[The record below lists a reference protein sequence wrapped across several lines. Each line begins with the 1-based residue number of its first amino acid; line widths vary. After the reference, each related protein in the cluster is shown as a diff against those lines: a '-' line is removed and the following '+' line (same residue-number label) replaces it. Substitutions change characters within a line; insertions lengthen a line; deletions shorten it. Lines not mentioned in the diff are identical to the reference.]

1 MFAFTVN
8 INFKVMAETAILN
21 KPLTV
26 QRKAGAAQAWTL
38 IFAMF
43 LPIMAIIALA
53 PALPTL
59 IGHFSYIPN
68 FGVFVPMIL
77 TAPALCIAILSP
89 FAGRLSDLFGRRR
102 LLLIAM
108 FLYGFGGLV
117 PLFVDSFAAVMTG
130 RILLGIAEAFILTIG
145 NALLADY
152 FPEEERP
159 KWLSIQGMV
168 GPFLAALIMFGSGF
182 LAAKGWQWPFIV
194 YALAF
199 PIFFAAWFYIWEPVH
214 KMKQG
219 HLVVDMKTFPWRT
232 VLWIAFVTLITSVIY
247 YVFIIH
253 FSLVLTSNG
262 IKDEARIGVISAI
275 VSITVPLGAYVY
287 KRLSNR
293 SIYFLLLVI
302 YALMGIGYVGI
313 SVLHEEKLIMAAA
326 LIQQTAVGM
335 TVTTL
340 VAWAL
345 MNLPPEHRGLGMG
358 IWGASFFIG
367 QFVNPLVIGF
377 INSLTGGIIATV
389 TTVGIICIVVAVAVW
404 LPRFYLQKRNMVR
417 SKQ

>member
-1 MFAFTVN
+1 MNNTATAYMN
-8 INFKVMAETAILN
+8 ETIIAAQPAAI
-21 KPLTV
+21 

-59 IGHFSYIPN
+59 IQHFSYIPN

-108 FLYGFGGLV
+108 FLYGFGGLA
-117 PLFVDSFAAVMTG
+117 PFFLDSFWSVMTG
-130 RILLGIAEAFILTIG
+130 RILLGIAESFILTIG

-152 FPEEERP
+152 FPETERP

-199 PIFFAAWFYIWEPVH
+199 PIFFAAYFFIWEPPH
-214 KMKQG
+214 KRNEG
-219 HLVVDMKTFPWRT
+219 HVVVNMKTFPWRT
-232 VLWIAFVTLITSVIY
+232 VLWISFVTLITSIIY

-253 FSLVLTSNG
+253 FSLVLTANG
-262 IKDEARIGVISAI
+262 IKDEGRIGIISSI
-275 VSITVPLGAYVY
+275 VSITVPLGAFIY
-287 KRLSNR
+287 KQLSNR
-293 SIYFLLLVI
+293 SIYFLLLLI
-302 YALMGIGYVGI
+302 YIIMGIGYIGI
-313 SVLHEEKLIMAAA
+313 SVLHEEKLIMIAAF
-326 LIQQTAVGM
+326 IQQTAVGM

-340 VAWAL
+340 VGWAL

-367 QFVNPLVIGF
+367 QFVNPLVIGA
-377 INSLTGGIIATV
+377 INHFTGGILTTV
-389 TTVGIICIVVAVAVW
+389 TTVGVICLVIAVAIW
-404 LPRFYLQKRNMVR
+404 LPKYYAQRKLIGNE
-417 SKQ
+417 

>member
-1 MFAFTVN
+1 MNETITIQQPATV
-8 INFKVMAETAILN
+8 E
-21 KPLTV
+21 
-26 QRKAGAAQAWTL
+26 RKAGAAQAWTL

-68 FGVFVPMIL
+68 FGTFVPMIL

-89 FAGRLSDLFGRRR
+89 FAGRLSDMFGRRR

-108 FLYGFGGLV
+108 FLYGFGGLA
-117 PLFVDSFAAVMTG
+117 PFFLDSFWAVMAG
-130 RILLGIAEAFILTIG
+130 RVLLGIAEAFILTIG

-152 FPEEERP
+152 FPQEERP

-168 GPFLAALIMFGSGF
+168 GPFLAAIIMFGSGF

-199 PIFFAAWFYIWEPVH
+199 PIFFAAWFYIWEPPH
-214 KMKQG
+214 KKNEG
-219 HLVVDMKTFPWRT
+219 HIKVDLKTFPWNT
-232 VLWIAFVTLITSVIY
+232 VLWISFVTLITSIIY

-253 FSLVLTSNG
+253 FSLVLTANG
-262 IKDEARIGVISAI
+262 IKDEGKIGMISAV
-275 VSITVPLGAYVY
+275 VSLTVPLGAYIY
-287 KRLSNR
+287 KRFSRR
-293 SIYFLLLVI
+293 SIYFLLLLI
-302 YALMGIGYVGI
+302 YVLMGIGYIGI
-313 SVLHEEKLIMAAA
+313 SILHDEKAIMAAA

-358 IWGASFFIG
+358 IWGASFFVG
-367 QFVNPLVIGF
+367 QFVNPLVISS
-377 INSLTGGIIATV
+377 INHFTGGITTTV
-389 TTVGIICIVVAVAVW
+389 TVVGIICLIIAGAVW
-404 LPRFYLQKRNMVR
+404 FPKFYTREKLQNGI
-417 SKQ
+417 

>member
-1 MFAFTVN
+1 MTQAAI
-8 INFKVMAETAILN
+8 INTPSAVRNTAG
-21 KPLTV
+21 P
-26 QRKAGAAQAWTL
+26 AQAWTL

-59 IGHFSYIPN
+59 MQHFNYLPN
-68 FGVFVPMIL
+68 FQVLVPMLL

-102 LLLIAM
+102 LMLIAM
-108 FLYGFGGLV
+108 FLYGFGGIAPFFLDN
-117 PLFVDSFAAVMTG
+117 FWAVMTG
-130 RILLGIAEAFILTIG
+130 RVLLGIAESFILTIG

-152 FPEEERP
+152 FPEKERP
-159 KWLSIQGMV
+159 KWLSIQGIV

-199 PIFFAAWFYIWEPVH
+199 PIFFAAWRYIWEPVQ
-214 KMKQG
+214 KKESG
-219 HLVVDMKTFPWRT
+219 HVAVDMKTFPWRT
-232 VLWIAFVTLITSVIY
+232 VLWISIVTIVTSILY

-253 FSLVLTSNG
+253 FSLLLTASG
-262 IKDEARIGVISAI
+262 ITNEGRIGVISSI
-275 VSITVPLGAYVY
+275 VSITVPLGAYIY
-287 KRLSNR
+287 RRLSAR

-302 YALMGIGYVGI
+302 YVLMGIGYIGI
-313 SVLHEEKLIMAAA
+313 SITNDEKMIMVAAF
-326 LIQQTAVGM
+326 IQQTAVGM
-335 TVTTL
+335 TVSSL

-358 IWGASFFIG
+358 IWGASFFVG
-367 QFVNPLVIGF
+367 QFVNPLVIGL
-377 INSLTGGIIATV
+377 INRYSGGIASTV
-389 TTVGIICIVVAVAVW
+389 TAIGVIMLVIAVVLW
-404 LPRFYLQKRNMVR
+404 LPKYYSQKTKAKPFAIRE
-417 SKQ
+417 S

>member
-1 MFAFTVN
+1 MNQTASIHMN
-8 INFKVMAETAILN
+8 ETITIQQPVA
-21 KPLTV
+21 V

-182 LAAKGWQWPFIV
+182 LAAKGWQYPFIV

-199 PIFFAAWFYIWEPVH
+199 PIFFAAWFYIWEPIQRTEE
-214 KMKQG
+214 KIK
-219 HLVVDMKTFPWRT
+219 VDMKTFPWRT
-232 VLWIAFVTLITSVIY
+232 VLWIALVTLITSVIY

-253 FSLVLTSNG
+253 FSLVLTANG
-262 IKDEARIGVISAI
+262 IKEEGKIGMISAI
-275 VSITVPLGAYVY
+275 VSLTVPLGAYIY

-302 YALMGIGYVGI
+302 YALMGIGYIGI
-313 SVLHEEKLIMAAA
+313 SMMHEEKLIMAAA
-326 LIQQTAVGM
+326 FIQQTAVGM
-335 TVTTL
+335 TVSAL

-345 MNLPPEHRGLGMG
+345 MNLPAEHRGLGMG

-377 INSLTGGIIATV
+377 INGFTDGIIGTV
-389 TTVGIICIVVAVAVW
+389 TVIGVICIVLAVAVW
-404 LPRFYLQKRNMVR
+404 LPKFYGQKKTKALV
-417 SKQ
+417 

>member
-1 MFAFTVN
+1 MN
-8 INFKVMAETAILN
+8 ETITIQQPAA
-21 KPLTV
+21 V
-26 QRKAGAAQAWTL
+26 QRKAGAPQAWTL

-68 FGVFVPMIL
+68 FSVFVPMIL

-117 PLFVDSFAAVMTG
+117 PLFVDSFAAVITG

-182 LAAKGWQWPFIV
+182 LAAKGWQYPFIV

-199 PIFFAAWFYIWEPVH
+199 PIFFAAWFYIWEPTR
-214 KMKQG
+214 KKNESKA
-219 HLVVDMKTFPWRT
+219 VVDMKTFPWHS
-232 VLWIAFVTLITSVIY
+232 VLWIAFVTLITSIIY

-262 IKDEARIGVISAI
+262 IKDEGRIGVISAV
-275 VSITVPLGAYVY
+275 VSITVPLGAYIY
-287 KRLSNR
+287 KKLSNR
-293 SIYFLLLVI
+293 SVYFLLLVI
-302 YALMGIGYVGI
+302 YVLMGVGYLGI
-313 SVLHEEKLIMAAA
+313 SLLHEEKLIMAAA
-326 LIQQTAVGM
+326 FIQQTAVGM

-340 VAWAL
+340 VGWAL
-345 MNLPPEHRGLGMG
+345 LNLPAEHRGLGMG

-377 INSLTGGIIATV
+377 INGLTGGIIGTV
-389 TTVGIICIVVAVAVW
+389 TTIGVICIVLAVVVW
-404 LPRFYLQKRNMVR
+404 LPKYYSQK
-417 SKQ
+417 KIKAL

>member
-1 MFAFTVN
+1 MNQTAAIHMN
-8 INFKVMAETAILN
+8 ETITIQQPAA
-21 KPLTV
+21 T

-59 IGHFSYIPN
+59 IAHFSYIPN
-68 FGVFVPMIL
+68 FGTFVPMIL

-89 FAGRLSDLFGRRR
+89 FAGRLSDIFGRRR

-108 FLYGFGGLV
+108 FLYGFGGLA
-117 PLFVDSFAAVMTG
+117 PFFLDSFAAVMTG

-152 FPEEERP
+152 FPQEERP

-199 PIFFAAWFYIWEPVH
+199 PIFFAAWFYIWEPEH
-214 KMKQG
+214 KKAEG
-219 HLVVDMKTFPWRT
+219 HIKVDMKTFPWRT
-232 VLWIAFVTLITSVIY
+232 VLWISFVTIITSIIY

-253 FSLVLTSNG
+253 FSLVLTANG
-262 IKDEARIGVISAI
+262 IKDEGKIGVISAV
-275 VSITVPLGAYVY
+275 VSLTVPLGALLYR
-287 KRLSNR
+287 KLSDR
-293 SIYFLLLVI
+293 SIYFLLLLI
-302 YALMGIGYVGI
+302 YTLMGIGYIGI
-313 SVLHEEKLIMAAA
+313 SVLHDEKLIMIAAF
-326 LIQQTAVGM
+326 IQQTAVGM

-367 QFVNPLVIGF
+367 QFVNPLVISS
-377 INSLTGGIIATV
+377 INHFTGGILETITVVGFLCLVIAFV
-389 TTVGIICIVVAVAVW
+389 VW
-404 LPRFYLQKRNMVR
+404 LPKFYAQKKLQKAII
-417 SKQ
+417 

>member
-1 MFAFTVN
+1 MIADMPIIT
-8 INFKVMAETAILN
+8 
-21 KPLTV
+21 

-59 IGHFSYIPN
+59 FQHFSYVPN
-68 FGVFVPMIL
+68 FQVLVPMLL

-89 FAGRLSDLFGRRR
+89 FAGRLSDIFGRRR

-108 FLYGFGGLV
+108 FLYGFGGLA
-117 PLFVDSFAAVMTG
+117 PFFLDNFWAVMSG

-152 FPEEERP
+152 FPQEERP

-199 PIFFAAWFYIWEPVH
+199 PIFIAAVLYIWEPPH
-214 KMKQG
+214 KTQQG
-219 HLVVDMKTFPWRT
+219 HAVVDMKTFPWRT
-232 VLWIAFVTLITSVIY
+232 VLWIALVTLVTSVIY

-253 FSLVLTSNG
+253 FSLVLTAHG
-262 IKDEARIGVISAI
+262 ITDQGRIGVISSI
-275 VSITVPLGAYVY
+275 VSITVPLGAYIY

-302 YALMGIGYVGI
+302 YVLMGIGYIGI
-313 SVLHEEKLIMAAA
+313 SIMHNEKLIMAFAF
-326 LIQQTAVGM
+326 IQQTAVGM

-345 MNLPPEHRGLGMG
+345 VNLPPEHRGLGMG

-367 QFVNPLVIGF
+367 QFVNPLVIGT
-377 INSLTGGIIATV
+377 INHFTGNIVNTV
-389 TTVGIICIVVAVAVW
+389 ATVGIICLIVAGIVW
-404 LPRFYLQKRNMVR
+404 LPKFYIQKRKSPIVNR
-417 SKQ
+417 QS

>member
-1 MFAFTVN
+1 MN
-8 INFKVMAETAILN
+8 ETITIQQPVA
-21 KPLTV
+21 V

-182 LAAKGWQWPFIV
+182 LAAKGWQYPFIV

-199 PIFFAAWFYIWEPVH
+199 PIFFAAWFYIWEPIQRTEE
-214 KMKQG
+214 KIK
-219 HLVVDMKTFPWRT
+219 VDMKTFPWRT
-232 VLWIAFVTLITSVIY
+232 VLWIALVTLITSVIY

-253 FSLVLTSNG
+253 FSLVLTANG
-262 IKDEARIGVISAI
+262 IKEEGKIGMISAI
-275 VSITVPLGAYVY
+275 VSLTVPLGAYIY

-302 YALMGIGYVGI
+302 YALMGIGYIGI
-313 SVLHEEKLIMAAA
+313 SMMHEEKLIMAAA
-326 LIQQTAVGM
+326 FIQQTAVGM
-335 TVTTL
+335 TVSAL

-345 MNLPPEHRGLGMG
+345 MNLPAEHRGLGMG

-377 INSLTGGIIATV
+377 INGFTDGIIGTV
-389 TTVGIICIVVAVAVW
+389 TVIGVICIVLAVAVW
-404 LPRFYLQKRNMVR
+404 LPKFYGQKKTKALV
-417 SKQ
+417 

>member
-1 MFAFTVN
+1 VN
-8 INFKVMAETAILN
+8 QTTAIHMN
-21 KPLTV
+21 ETISIQQQAVV

-89 FAGRLSDLFGRRR
+89 FAGRLSDIFGRRR

-108 FLYGFGGLV
+108 FLYGFGGLA
-117 PLFVDSFAAVMTG
+117 PFFLDSFWAVMAG
-130 RILLGIAEAFILTIG
+130 RVLLGIAEALY
-145 NALLADY
+145 LLSATHCLQIIFQKKKDQNGFRY
-152 FPEEERP
+152 
-159 KWLSIQGMV
+159 KAMV

-182 LAAKGWQWPFIV
+182 LAAKGWQYPFVV

-199 PIFFAAWFYIWEPVH
+199 PIFFAAYFFIWEPQQ
-214 KMKQG
+214 KTKEG
-219 HLVVDMKTFPWRT
+219 KALVDMKTFPWSS

-253 FSLVLTSNG
+253 FSLVLTANG
-262 IKDEARIGVISAI
+262 IKDEGRIGVISSI
-275 VSITVPLGAYVY
+275 VSITVPLGAYIY

-293 SIYFLLLVI
+293 SIYFLLLMI
-302 YALMGIGYVGI
+302 YALMGIGYIGI
-313 SVLHEEKLIMAAA
+313 SMIHEEKLIMAAA
-326 LIQQTAVGM
+326 FIQQIAVGM
-335 TVTTL
+335 TVSAL

-345 MNLPPEHRGLGMG
+345 MNLPAEHRGLGMG

-367 QFVNPLVIGF
+367 QFVNPLIIGL
-377 INSLTGGIIATV
+377 INGLTGGILGTITAI
-389 TTVGIICIVVAVAVW
+389 GIICIVIAVAVW
-404 LPRFYLQKRNMVR
+404 LPKFYAQKK
-417 SKQ
+417 SKAVL

>member
-1 MFAFTVN
+1 MN
-8 INFKVMAETAILN
+8 ETITIQQPAI
-21 KPLTV
+21 V
-26 QRKAGAAQAWTL
+26 QPKAGAAQAWTL

-68 FGVFVPMIL
+68 FAVFVPMIL

-89 FAGRLSDLFGRRR
+89 FAGRLSDIFGRRR

-108 FLYGFGGLV
+108 FLYGFGGLA
-117 PLFVDSFAAVMTG
+117 PFFLDSFAAVMTG

-182 LAAKGWQWPFIV
+182 LAAKGWQYPFIV

-199 PIFFAAWFYIWEPVH
+199 PIFFAAYFFIWEPQQ
-214 KMKQG
+214 KTKEG
-219 HLVVDMKTFPWRT
+219 KALVDMKTFPWSS
-232 VLWIAFVTLITSVIY
+232 VLWIALVTLITSVIY

-253 FSLVLTSNG
+253 FSLVLTENG
-262 IKDEARIGVISAI
+262 IKDESRIGVISAI
-275 VSITVPLGAYVY
+275 VSLTVPLGAYIY

-293 SIYFLLLVI
+293 SIYFLLLMI
-302 YALMGIGYVGI
+302 YALMGIGYIGI
-313 SVLHEEKLIMAAA
+313 SMMHEEKLIMAAA
-326 LIQQTAVGM
+326 FIQQIAVGM
-335 TVTTL
+335 TVSAL

-345 MNLPPEHRGLGMG
+345 MNLPAEHRGLGMG

-367 QFVNPLVIGF
+367 QFVNPLVISSIKHFAGS
-377 INSLTGGIIATV
+377 ITATV
-389 TTVGIICIVVAVAVW
+389 TIVGIICLVIAVAVW
-404 LPRFYLQKRNMVR
+404 LPKYYVQR
-417 SKQ
+417 SKTAGMNDE